1 LADVLEQRFLYPVH
15 KSIHLHAVT
24 YTWEAT
30 AARHPWELL
39 ATVGLANPAL
49 VLLGW
54 ELPSLRSTASEDG
67 ADPPARLLHLQ

>member
-1 LADVLEQRFLYPVH
+1 V
-15 KSIHLHAVT
+15 
-24 YTWEAT
+24 
-30 AARHPWELL
+30 ELL